1 MSSTQNPLR
10 VVWLCVLGVFAV
22 LVVVAFWVLP
32 HVTRLAGAKDRAAK
46 VAALEK
52 PLMVLVPLAAVAV
65 LVLVFLTGD
74 AGARAVWQQS

>member
-1 MSSTQNPLR
+1 MIGMWIFAAAGGR
-10 VVWLCVLGVFAV
+10 RVLG
-22 LVVVAFWVLP
+22 
-32 HVTRLAGAKDRAAK
+32 AAARHPALRRPRTASPS

-74 AGARAVWQQS
+74 AGARAVWQQG